1 MMLKFLKGLSASNM
15 PKIPSLTPK
24 AVMKILE
31 KDGFELDHS
40 SGSHLIYYHPEK
52 RKRVTV
58 PFHRRDIPKGT
69 LLSILKQAGIDIKE
83 WF

>member
-1 MMLKFLKGLSASNM
+1 M
-15 PKIPSLTPK
+15 PKIPSLTSK
-24 AVMKILE
+24 RVIKILE
-31 KDGFELDHS
+31 KDGFVLDHS
-40 SGSHLIYYHPEK
+40 SGSHLIYYHPVK